1 MPRHYVF
8 MMFGYPG
15 SGKSFVAEWLTL
27 RFNAVRMRAD
37 DLRIEMFNGD
47 RPDLY
52 TPENKALVNNAIRY
66 TYGQILQ
73 TGNSSVV
80 LDANYN
86 QRATRKTFENLAHH
100 HGVIPVVVWVKTPIS
115 VAKER
120 IESRVK
126 TTGQVIFDPRI
137 IEKMLKRMQPP
148 KDDENLIVLNGLHS
162 IEEQKASFEE
172 QFGRLKTKQDQT
184 AVQ

>member
-1 MPRHYVF
+1 

-15 SGKSFVAEWLTL
+15 SGKSFVAEWLTS
-27 RFNAVRMRAD
+27 RFSAVRIRAD
-37 DLRIEMFNGD
+37 DLRIAMFDGD
-47 RPDLY
+47 RPELY
-52 TPENKALVNNAIRY
+52 TPQNKALVNNAIRY
-66 TYGQILQ
+66 TYGQILRADK
-73 TGNSSVV
+73 SSVV

-86 QRATRKTFENLAHH
+86 QRATRRTFEDPAYRY
-100 HGVIPVVVWVKTPIS
+100 GAIPIVVWVKTPIP

-120 IESRVK
+120 IQSRVE

-148 KDDENLIVLNGLHS
+148 KDDENVIVLSGLHS
-162 IEEQKASFEE
+162 TKEQKASFEE
-172 QFGRLKTKQDQT
+172 QFGRLKAEQGQT